1 MKSFANTIHSLS
13 HPLPYHFL
21 RINHGAIERTGSDFR
36 LPYVEGGRMQTY
48 QFLRDAT
55 KETVDIDSKQGDL
68 PIIISIRIDDLERT
82 REAVPHAIRLT
93 RQAVHSRSDIYM

>member
-1 MKSFANTIHSLS
+1 
-13 HPLPYHFL
+13 
-21 RINHGAIERTGSDFR
+21 
-36 LPYVEGGRMQTY
+36 MQTY

-68 PIIISIRIDDLERT
+68 PIIISIRTDDLEQT

-93 RQAVHSRSDIYM
+93 RQVGHSRSDIYM